1 MEWKRKKKLIENRV
15 VLLTGV
21 TLLNVAILKH
31 ISINSQ
37 LHISC
42 CKLTTTVREFVFIAV
57 DTLC

>member
-1 MEWKRKKKLIENRV
+1 MEWKKKKSLSRTEV

-31 ISINSQ
+31 ISINSK
-37 LHISC
+37 LHISY

>member
-1 MEWKRKKKLIENRV
+1 MEWRKKKLIENRV

-31 ISINSQ
+31 ISINSK
-37 LHISC
+37 LHISS

-57 DTLC
+57 DTLF